1 MLGSELLL
9 KCLEKQGVEIVFG
22 IPGGVVIPLYD
33 VLKKSKIK
41 HILTR
46 HEQGAVHAADGY
58 ARSSGKVGVCFST
71 SGPGATNLMTGLAT
85 AYMDSSPV
93 VAITGQVV
101 KSFLGKDSFQEVD
114 TTGISMQITKH
125 NFLVKDAN
133 DLPDIVAEAFFI
145 ATEGRPGPVL
155 IDIPKDVF
163 TQVVDKVREPKIRSH
178 VIEKLRKP
186 NIDEIVFHKA
196 LEVLKNAR
204 KPIILAGE
212 ELTGILVTKSF
223 ESIFD

>member
-1 MLGSELLL
+1 
-9 KCLEKQGVEIVFG
+9 
-22 IPGGVVIPLYD
+22 
-33 VLKKSKIK
+33 
-41 HILTR
+41 
-46 HEQGAVHAADGY
+46 
-58 ARSSGKVGVCFST
+58 
-71 SGPGATNLMTGLAT
+71 MTGLAT

-133 DLPDIVAEAFFI
+133 DLPDIVAEAFFL

-223 ESIFD
+223 